1 MMVKS
6 IVGMIALGV
15 AAAAALPTVAA
26 FADSGF
32 FVQLASVKSEA
43 RARAAW
49 AGLQRAHPVL
59 LGDLELDLEKA
70 DLGARGTFY
79 RVRTGPFPNK
89 ATAEDMCW
97 QIKSAK
103 LDCLVVGG

>member
-1 MMVKS
+1 MTVKS
-6 IVGMIALGV
+6 IIGATALGLL
-15 AAAAALPTVAA
+15 AAVALPAVTAL
-26 FADSGF
+26 ADSGF
-32 FVQLASVKSEA
+32 FVQLASVNSEA

-49 AGLQRAHPVL
+49 AELQRAHPVL
-59 LGDLELDLEKA
+59 LGDLELGLEKA